1 MLKSLCN
8 IAEGFF
14 MLCKSLK
21 TAAMPS
27 NRAFKAVR
35 LSGKHSY
42 KTLRHTKAPLP
53 LPIREL
59 KLDVIIE

>member
-14 MLCKSLK
+14 MFCKSLK

-27 NRAFKAVR
+27 NRAFKAGGRVNTATS
-35 LSGKHSY
+35 L
-42 KTLRHTKAPLP
+42 
-53 LPIREL
+53 
-59 KLDVIIE
+59 

>member
-27 NRAFKAVR
+27 TELSRR
-35 LSGKHSY
+35 LAGKHSY
-42 KTLRHTKAPLP
+42 KPLRHTKAPLP

>member
-21 TAAMPS
+21 AAAMPS
-27 NRAFKAVR
+27 NRAFKAVG
-35 LSGKHSY
+35 SKHSY
-42 KTLRHTKAPLP
+42 KPLRHTKAPLP

>member
-14 MLCKSLK
+14 MFCKSLK

-27 NRAFKAVR
+27 NRAFKADGR
-35 LSGKHSY
+35 GKHSY
-42 KTLRHTKAPLP
+42 KPLRHTKAPLP

>member
-27 NRAFKAVR
+27 NRAFKAVGR
-35 LSGKHSY
+35 ETQLQAF
-42 KTLRHTKAPLP
+42 KTHKSSLTVADKGA
-53 LPIREL
+53 
-59 KLDVIIE
+59 